1 MCNTLS
7 CQDGHLYQTI
17 YRVMS
22 IDKNVNNWTAI
33 VTAVWSVYKQ
43 TRQYNAWGSL
53 LLKEN
58 DNADNDLKNKSEL
71 SVDTNN
77 TLCFPDN
84 STVFYMLFKGMA
96 SFIPAKS
103 DIQV

>member
-1 MCNTLS
+1 
-7 CQDGHLYQTI
+7 
-17 YRVMS
+17 MS
-22 IDKNVNNWTAI
+22 IDKKVNNWTAI

-43 TRQYNAWGSL
+43 TRQYNARGSL

-77 TLCFPDN
+77 ILCFPDN
-84 STVFYMLFKGMA
+84 STVF
-96 SFIPAKS
+96 
-103 DIQV
+103 